1 MYDLIKPI
9 TGLSNA
15 LSYTYVH
22 MALSTKS
29 RKYIFIGVLVLL
41 IGWTW
46 LTYNNLIVH
55 KTVVDT
61 AWASVETQYQRRMD
75 LVPNL
80 VATVEGAADFET
92 TTFTEVTQARANA
105 AGAGSQGER
114 IEAYGAFDSALS
126 RLLVTVEA
134 YPTLQAT
141 QGFRDLM
148 AQLEGTENRV
158 SVARRD
164 YNEAVQ
170 GYTIAVSRFPT
181 LLVARTFGFEK
192 RAFFESVEEANEAP
206 AVDFSS

>member
-1 MYDLIKPI
+1 
-9 TGLSNA
+9 
-15 LSYTYVH
+15 

>member
-1 MYDLIKPI
+1 
-9 TGLSNA
+9 
-15 LSYTYVH
+15 LSYTHVR
-22 MALSTKS
+22 MALPAQS

-41 IGWTW
+41 VGWTW
-46 LTYNNLIVH
+46 ITYNNLIVH

-61 AWASVETQYQRRMD
+61 AWAGVETQYQRRMD

-80 VATVEGAADFET
+80 VATVEGAADFEA

-105 AGAGSQGER
+105 AGASSRGER

-134 YPTLQAT
+134 YPNLQAT

-192 RAFFESVEEANEAP
+192 REFFKSTKEAEEAP
-206 AVDFSS
+206 TVDFSS